1 MNQSFTSEEYL
12 LTKDINNRN
21 NRNLIPEENSLKFKK
36 LSLKLLQSDGKD
48 FRDYFKMEL

>member
-1 MNQSFTSEEYL
+1 MNQSFAPEEYL

-36 LSLKLLQSDGKD
+36 LSLELLQSEGKD
-48 FRDYFKMEL
+48 FKDYFKMKL

>member
-12 LTKDINNRN
+12 SQKILNRN

-36 LSLKLLQSDGKD
+36 LSLKLL
-48 FRDYFKMEL
+48 

>member
-36 LSLKLLQSDGKD
+36 LSLELLQSEGKD
-48 FRDYFKMEL
+48 IQSYFRMKL